1 MSLYKNKFRVEST
14 RLKDWDYSIPWWYYI
29 TICTKNKKCWFGTNN
44 KGKIKYSELGKAA
57 KISFEDIP
65 HHFQNSSIDYF
76 TIMPNHIHGIV
87 IIEDNVETRH
97 GVSLRSKFGKVNK
110 NSLSI
115 IVNQYK
121 GAVTRFARKN
131 NFTSFVW
138 QPRFYDY
145 IIRNENDLHRIRNYI
160 QNNPLKWELDEY
172 YYDE

>member
-1 MSLYKNKFRVEST
+1 
-14 RLKDWDYSIPWWYYI
+14 
-29 TICTKNKKCWFGTNN
+29 
-44 KGKIKYSELGKAA
+44 
-57 KISFEDIP
+57 
-65 HHFQNSSIDYF
+65 
-76 TIMPNHIHGIV
+76 MPNHIHGIV

-138 QPRFYDY
+138 QPRFYDH
-145 IIRNENDLHRIRNYI
+145 IIRNENDLHRIRTYI